1 MDNQRLAVATLD
13 DMVFEGRN
21 KEYGAYMLRKWYN
34 KHVTRATIIA
44 IALFVLF
51 LSIPLIRSMFKD
63 EEEVVKAPVVKVVDL
78 AAPPSVE
85 KIVPPPPP
93 PPDAPPPPPPV
104 RSTVKFTPPVVKKD
118 EEVVKQEIPDVE
130 TLKETD
136 AGTETVKGDPTAPPT
151 LEGIEGGTG
160 PAGPAQEVFVDDKV
174 YIAVEKMPEFP
185 GGQAA
190 MFKYLSDK
198 FRIPSAAQRA
208 GAEGTVVLSFVVG
221 PTGEISNI
229 EVLKKLGYGLDEE
242 AVRVIKSMPKWSP
255 GEQNGRKVS
264 VKYTVPYR
272 IVIK

>member
-1 MDNQRLAVATLD
+1 MDNQRLATATLD

-21 KEYGAYMLRKWYN
+21 KEYGAYMLRKLYT
-34 KHVTRATIIA
+34 KHVNRAIVIA
-44 IALFVLF
+44 IILFVLF
-51 LSIPLIRSMFKD
+51 LSIPLIQSMFKD
-63 EEEVVKAPVVKVVDL
+63 EDAVTAAPVVKVVDL

-85 KIVPPPPP
+85 KVVPPPPP

-118 EEVVKQEIPDVE
+118 EEVQKEEIPDV
-130 TLKETD
+130 KELQKTD

-151 LEGIEGGTG
+151 LEGIESGTG
-160 PAGPAQEVFVDDKV
+160 PAGPVQEVFEDKV

-185 GGQAA
+185 GGMAA
-190 MFKYLSDK
+190 MMKYMGEK

-208 GAEGTVVLSFVVG
+208 GAEGNVVLSFVVG
-221 PTGEISNI
+221 PTGEITNI
-229 EVLKKLGYGLDEE
+229 EVLKGLGYGLDEE
-242 AVRVIKSMPKWSP
+242 AVRVIKGMPKWSP

>member
-1 MDNQRLAVATLD
+1 MDNQRLAVASLD

-21 KEYGAYMLRKWYN
+21 KEYGAYMLRKLYN

-44 IALFVLF
+44 IILFILF
-51 LSIPLIRSMFKD
+51 LSIPLIQSMFKG

-85 KIVPPPPP
+85 KVVPPPPP

-118 EEVVKQEIPDVE
+118 EEVTKEEIPDV
-130 TLKETD
+130 KELQKTD
-136 AGTETVKGDPTAPPT
+136 AGTETVKGDPSAPPT
-151 LEGIEGGTG
+151 LEGIENGTG
-160 PAGPAQEVFVDDKV
+160 PVGPVEEVFEDKV
-174 YIAVEKMPEFP
+174 YVAVEKQPEFP

-190 MFKYLSDK
+190 MFKYLQSK

-208 GAEGTVVLSFVVG
+208 GTEGTIVLSFVIG
-221 PTGEISNI
+221 QTGEIRDI
-229 EVLKKLGYGLDEE
+229 EVLKGLGYGLDEE
-242 AVRVIKSMPKWSP
+242 AIRVVKSMPKWNA

-264 VKYTVPYR
+264 VKYTLPYR

>member
-1 MDNQRLAVATLD
+1 MDTTKRLTNASLD

-21 KEYGAYMLRKWYN
+21 KEYGAYMLRKLYN
-34 KHVTRATIIA
+34 KHVTRATVIA
-44 IALFVLF
+44 IVLFVLF
-51 LSIPLIRSMFKD
+51 LSIPLIQSLFKD
-63 EEEVVKAPVVKVVDL
+63 EEAIRKAPVVKVVDL

-85 KIVPPPPP
+85 KVVPPPPP

-118 EEVVKQEIPDVE
+118 EDVRKEEIPDV
-130 TLKETD
+130 KELQKTD
-136 AGTETVKGDPTAPPT
+136 AGAETVKGDPNAPPS
-151 LEGIEGGTG
+151 LEGIENGTNT
-160 PAGPAQEVFVDDKV
+160 GPAQEVFEDKV

-185 GGQAA
+185 GGMAA
-190 MFKYLSDK
+190 MMKYMGDK

-208 GAEGTVVLSFVVG
+208 GAEGNVVLSFVVG
-221 PTGEISNI
+221 PSGDITNI
-229 EVLKKLGYGLDEE
+229 EVLKGLGYGLDEE
-242 AVRVIKSMPKWSP
+242 AVRVIKGMPKWTP

>member
-1 MDNQRLAVATLD
+1 MDNQRLATATLD

-21 KEYGAYMLRKWYN
+21 KEYGAYMLRKLYTKN
-34 KHVTRATIIA
+34 VNRAIVIA
-44 IALFVLF
+44 IILFVLF
-51 LSIPLIRSMFKD
+51 LSIPLIQSMFKG
-63 EEEVVKAPVVKVVDL
+63 EEETSVAPVVKVVDL

-93 PPDAPPPPPPV
+93 PPV

-118 EEVVKQEIPDVE
+118 EEVTKEEIPDV
-130 TLKETD
+130 KELQKTD

-151 LEGIEGGTG
+151 LEGIENGTG
-160 PAGPAQEVFVDDKV
+160 PTGPVQEVFEDKV

-185 GGQAA
+185 GGMAA
-190 MFKYLSDK
+190 MMKYMGEK

-208 GAEGTVVLSFVVG
+208 GAEGNVVLSFVVG
-221 PTGEISNI
+221 PTGEITNI
-229 EVLKKLGYGLDEE
+229 EVLKGLGYGLDEE
-242 AVRVIKSMPKWSP
+242 AVRVIKGMPKWSP

>member
-1 MDNQRLAVATLD
+1 MDDQRLATASLD
-13 DMVFEGRN
+13 DMVFENRN
-21 KEYGAYMLRKWYN
+21 KEYGAYMLRKIYN
-34 KHVTRATIIA
+34 KHVNRAIIIS
-44 IALFVLF
+44 IALFILF
-51 LSIPLIRSMFKD
+51 LSIPLIQSLFKG

-93 PPDAPPPPPPV
+93 PPDAPPPPPPI

-118 EEVVKQEIPDVE
+118 EEVQKEEIPDV
-130 TLKETD
+130 KELTKVD
-136 AGTETVKGDPTAPPT
+136 AGTATVKGDPNAPPS
-151 LEGIEGGTG
+151 LEGIEDGKGAA
-160 PAGPAQEVFVDDKV
+160 PVQEVFEDKV

-229 EVLKKLGYGLDEE
+229 EVLKKLGFGLDEE
-242 AVRVIKSMPKWSP
+242 AVRVIQSMPKWNP